1 MMLEK
6 ISEPLVLP
14 WRAIAKFQELGG
26 LLLTVL
32 EAGRLRSG
40 CCLLRATLQAA
51 DCLLS
56 PRVVGWGEISAISLR
71 GH

>member
-6 ISEPLVLP
+6 ISEPHVLP
-14 WRAIAKFQELGG
+14 WRAISKCQELSG

-32 EAGRLRSG
+32 EAGALRSG
-40 CCLLRATLQAA
+40 CCLLRAALQTA
-51 DCLLS
+51 DCLLG

-71 GH
+71 EH